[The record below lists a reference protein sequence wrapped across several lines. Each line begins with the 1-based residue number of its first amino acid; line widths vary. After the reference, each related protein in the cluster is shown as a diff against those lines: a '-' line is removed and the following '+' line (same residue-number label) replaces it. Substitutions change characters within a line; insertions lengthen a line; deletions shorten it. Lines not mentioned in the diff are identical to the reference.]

1 MNKFNILKLDDY
13 SIDKIIK
20 IKGTQFD
27 RRIKLDKNKVK
38 LINKLYKSG
47 YSIAELSR
55 LFDVCY
61 ATIKYHVDSN
71 EKERVS
77 MSYYYYGY
85 GSKYSSKEL
94 KEKALERGRYKRSL
108 LQSGD
113 IKVNTVLVV
122 G

>member
-1 MNKFNILKLDDY
+1 
-13 SIDKIIK
+13 
-20 IKGTQFD
+20 
-27 RRIKLDKNKVK
+27 
-38 LINKLYKSG
+38 
-47 YSIAELSR
+47 
-55 LFDVCY
+55 
-61 ATIKYHVDSN
+61 
-71 EKERVS
+71 

-85 GSKYSSKEL
+85 GSRYSSKEL

>member
-13 SIDKIIK
+13 SIDKIVK

-27 RRIKLDKNKVK
+27 RRIKLDKDKVK

-47 YSIAELSR
+47 YSISELSK
-55 LFDVCY
+55 LFGVCY

-85 GSKYSSKEL
+85 GSRYSSKEL

>member
-13 SIDKIIK
+13 SIDKIVK

-27 RRIKLDKNKVK
+27 RRIKLDKDKVK

-85 GSKYSSKEL
+85 SSRYSSKEL